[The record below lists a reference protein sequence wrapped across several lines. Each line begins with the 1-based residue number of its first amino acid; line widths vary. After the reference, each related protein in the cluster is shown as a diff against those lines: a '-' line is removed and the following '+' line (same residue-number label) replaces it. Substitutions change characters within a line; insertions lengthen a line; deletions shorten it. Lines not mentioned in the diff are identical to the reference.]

1 MEGLELEPD
10 FVQFYQMKR
19 HGIFDLDFR
28 TVEQWR
34 EKLKQEKHFRRVAP
48 SQKLETTFIF
58 SLLMLKNKF
67 LCSSIT
73 VKLLWAIYD
82 SFHTYN

>member
-1 MEGLELEPD
+1 
-10 FVQFYQMKR
+10 MKR

-34 EKLKQEKHFRRVAP
+34 EKLKQEKHIRRVAP

-58 SLLMLKNKF
+58 SLLMLENKF
-67 LCSSIT
+67 LYSETFMSNI
-73 VKLLWAIYD
+73 
-82 SFHTYN
+82 